1 MFRKHKHTPGC
12 SRVYLLN
19 ETLIFC
25 LFVLTWLLMLA
36 ANIITDV
43 WIRTPSPVKLLRG
56 HRLTLN
62 CTATTPL
69 NTRVAMTWRY
79 PGEVSDLL
87 FYFFYRTVFRFCKWD
102 AKLSFWSEGENA
114 EYSDAS
120 GRVNKGALGLVG
132 CFSSLTCCEY
142 DLQRYRLLM
151 SGGFVWKCIGWYF
164 YCTILGGKGNCFIL
178 GNESLGFRD
187 EKEIYHNV
195 PGRGYLL

>member
-43 WIRTPSPVKLLRG
+43 WISTPSPVKLLRG

-120 GRVNKGALGLVG
+120 GRVNKGALGLVRVLLFPDVLWVWSAEIPSFDVWRF
-132 CFSSLTCCEY
+132 CLEV
-142 DLQRYRLLM
+142 YRLVFLLHD
-151 SGGFVWKCIGWYF
+151 SGWKRELFHSWKRVSRI
-164 YCTILGGKGNCFIL
+164 
-178 GNESLGFRD
+178 
-187 EKEIYHNV
+187 
-195 PGRGYLL
+195 